1 MIKGNKIILRKLS
14 KGLASSDSVTLN
26 YDNRYRRRIA
36 MKTDGGKDFL
46 LDLAKTT
53 ELRSG
58 DLIELEDGRFI
69 EVKAASEKLM
79 KATSNEPLLILKA
92 AWHIGNRHLSCEI
105 QMDNLILRFDHVI
118 LHMLENLGLTL
129 EVINQP
135 FNPEGGAYG
144 DTRTTGHQH

>member
-26 YDNRYRRRIA
+26 YDNRYRRRLVL
-36 MKTDGGKDFL
+36 KTDGGEDFL

-144 DTRTTGHQH
+144 DTRTTGHKH

>member
-36 MKTDGGKDFL
+36 MKTDGGKDLL

-79 KATSNEPLLILKA
+79 KATSDEPLLILKA

-118 LHMLENLGLTL
+118 LQMLENLGLTL

>member
-92 AWHIGNRHLSCEI
+92 AWHIGNRHLSCQI

>member
-14 KGLASSDSVTLN
+14 KGLASPDSVTLN
-26 YDNRYRRRIA
+26 YDNRYRRRIVL
-36 MKTDGGKDFL
+36 KTDGGKDFL

-79 KATSNEPLLILKA
+79 KATSDEPLLILKA

-118 LHMLENLGLTL
+118 LQMLENLGLTL

>member
-26 YDNRYRRRIA
+26 YDNRYRRRIVL
-36 MKTDGGKDFL
+36 KTDGGKDFL

>member
-1 MIKGNKIILRKLS
+1 MIKGNKIILRELS
-14 KGLASSDSVTLN
+14 KGLDSSDSVTLN

-118 LHMLENLGLTL
+118 LQMLENLGLTL

>member
-26 YDNRYRRRIA
+26 YDNRYRRRIVL
-36 MKTDGGKDFL
+36 KTDGGEDFL

-69 EVKAASEKLM
+69 EVKAAFEKLM

>member
-26 YDNRYRRRIA
+26 YDNRYRRRIVL
-36 MKTDGGKDFL
+36 KTDGGEDFL

-92 AWHIGNRHLSCEI
+92 AWHIGNRHLSC
-105 QMDNLILRFDHVI
+105 
-118 LHMLENLGLTL
+118 
-129 EVINQP
+129 
-135 FNPEGGAYG
+135 
-144 DTRTTGHQH
+144 

>member
-26 YDNRYRRRIA
+26 YDNRYRRRIVL
-36 MKTDGGKDFL
+36 KTDGGKDFL

-105 QMDNLILRFDHVI
+105 QIDNLTLRFDHVI

>member
-1 MIKGNKIILRKLS
+1 MIKGNKIIVRKLS

>member
-14 KGLASSDSVTLN
+14 KGLDSSDSVTLN
-26 YDNRYRRRIA
+26 YDNRYRRRIVL
-36 MKTDGGKDFL
+36 KTDGGEDFL

-79 KATSNEPLLILKA
+79 KAT
-92 AWHIGNRHLSCEI
+92 
-105 QMDNLILRFDHVI
+105 
-118 LHMLENLGLTL
+118 
-129 EVINQP
+129 
-135 FNPEGGAYG
+135 
-144 DTRTTGHQH
+144 

>member
-26 YDNRYRRRIA
+26 YDNRYRRRIVL
-36 MKTDGGKDFL
+36 KTDGGEDFL

-105 QMDNLILRFDHVI
+105 QIDNLILRFDHVI

>member
-1 MIKGNKIILRKLS
+1 MIKGNKIILGKLS

-79 KATSNEPLLILKA
+79 KATSDEPLLILKA

-118 LHMLENLGLTL
+118 LQMLENLGLTL

>member
-26 YDNRYRRRIA
+26 YDNRYRRRIVL
-36 MKTDGGKDFL
+36 KTDGGEDFL

-79 KATSNEPLLILKA
+79 KATSDEPLLILKA

>member
-26 YDNRYRRRIA
+26 YDNRYRRRIVL
-36 MKTDGGKDFL
+36 KTNGGEDFL

-105 QMDNLILRFDHVI
+105 QIDNLILRFDHVI

-144 DTRTTGHQH
+144 DTRTTGHKH

>member
-26 YDNRYRRRIA
+26 YDNRYRRRIVL
-36 MKTDGGKDFL
+36 KTDGGKDFL

-79 KATSNEPLLILKA
+79 KATSDEPLLILKA

-118 LHMLENLGLTL
+118 LQMLENLGLTL

>member
-58 DLIELEDGRFI
+58 DLIQLEDGRFI

-79 KATSNEPLLILKA
+79 KATSDEPLLILKA

>member
-79 KATSNEPLLILKA
+79 KATSDEPLLILKA

-118 LHMLENLGLTL
+118 FKMLEKLGLTL

>member
-26 YDNRYRRRIA
+26 YDNRYRRIIA

-79 KATSNEPLLILKA
+79 KATSDEPLLILKA
-92 AWHIGNRHLSCEI
+92 AWHIGNRHLSCDI
-105 QMDNLILRFDHVI
+105 HMVNIILRFDHVI
-118 LHMLENLGLTL
+118 LQMLENLGLTL

>member
-144 DTRTTGHQH
+144 DTRTTGHKH

>member
-26 YDNRYRRRIA
+26 YDNRYRRRIVL
-36 MKTDGGKDFL
+36 KTNGGEDFL

-105 QMDNLILRFDHVI
+105 QIDNLILRFDHVI

>member
-1 MIKGNKIILRKLS
+1 MIKGNKIILRELS
-14 KGLASSDSVTLN
+14 KGLDSSDSVTLN

-36 MKTDGGKDFL
+36 MKTDGGEDFL

>member
-26 YDNRYRRRIA
+26 YDNRYRRRIVL
-36 MKTDGGKDFL
+36 KTDGGEDFL

-129 EVINQP
+129 EVIIQP

>member
-1 MIKGNKIILRKLS
+1 MIKGNKIILRELS
-14 KGLASSDSVTLN
+14 KGLDSSDSVTLN
-26 YDNRYRRRIA
+26 YDNRYRRRIVL
-36 MKTDGGKDFL
+36 KTNGGEDFL

-118 LHMLENLGLTL
+118 LQMLENLGLTL

>member
-1 MIKGNKIILRKLS
+1 MIKGNKIILRELS
-14 KGLASSDSVTLN
+14 KGLDSSDSVTLN

>member
-26 YDNRYRRRIA
+26 YDNRYRRRIVL
-36 MKTDGGKDFL
+36 KTDGGEDFL

-118 LHMLENLGLTL
+118 LQMLENLGLTL

>member
-1 MIKGNKIILRKLS
+1 MIKGNKIIVRKLS

-26 YDNRYRRRIA
+26 YDNRYRRRIVL
-36 MKTDGGKDFL
+36 KTDGGKDFL

>member
-14 KGLASSDSVTLN
+14 KGLASSESVTLN

-79 KATSNEPLLILKA
+79 KATSDEPLLILKA

-118 LHMLENLGLTL
+118 LQMLENLGLTL

>member
-26 YDNRYRRRIA
+26 YDNRYRRRIVL
-36 MKTDGGKDFL
+36 KTDGGEDFL

-79 KATSNEPLLILKA
+79 KATSDEPLLILKA

-118 LHMLENLGLTL
+118 LQMLENLGLTL

>member
-46 LDLAKTT
+46 LDLEKTT

-79 KATSNEPLLILKA
+79 KATSDEPLLILKA

-118 LHMLENLGLTL
+118 LQMLENLGLTL

>member
-1 MIKGNKIILRKLS
+1 MIKGTKIILRKLS

-46 LDLAKTT
+46 LHLAKTT

-79 KATSNEPLLILKA
+79 KATSDEPLLILKA

-118 LHMLENLGLTL
+118 LQMLENLGLTL

>member
-26 YDNRYRRRIA
+26 YDNRYRRRIVL
-36 MKTDGGKDFL
+36 KTDGGEDFL

-53 ELRSG
+53 DLRSG

-144 DTRTTGHQH
+144 DTRTTGHKH

>member
-1 MIKGNKIILRKLS
+1 MIKGNKIILCKLS

-79 KATSNEPLLILKA
+79 KATSDEPLLILKA
-92 AWHIGNRHLSCEI
+92 AWHIGNRHLSCEF

-118 LHMLENLGLTL
+118 FKMLEKLGLTL

>member
-26 YDNRYRRRIA
+26 YDNRYRRRIVL
-36 MKTDGGKDFL
+36 KTNGGEDFL

>member
-1 MIKGNKIILRKLS
+1 M
-14 KGLASSDSVTLN
+14 
-26 YDNRYRRRIA
+26 
-36 MKTDGGKDFL
+36 
-46 LDLAKTT
+46 AKTT

-144 DTRTTGHQH
+144 EFRTTGHKH

>member
-1 MIKGNKIILRKLS
+1 MIKGNKIIVRKLS

-26 YDNRYRRRIA
+26 YDNRYRRRIVL
-36 MKTDGGKDFL
+36 KTDGGEDFL

>member
-26 YDNRYRRRIA
+26 YDNRYRRRIVL
-36 MKTDGGKDFL
+36 KTDGGEDFL

-58 DLIELEDGRFI
+58 DLIQLEDGRFI

-79 KATSNEPLLILKA
+79 KATSDEPLLILKA
-92 AWHIGNRHLSCEI
+92 AWHVGNRHLCCEI
-105 QMDNLILRFDHVI
+105 QMVNLILRFDHVI
-118 LHMLENLGLTL
+118 LQMLENLGLTL